1 MKIEKGE
8 EVKDISTLAK
18 VKTVEEM
25 IPVPAKN
32 QLNNNQPRIWEEQ
45 YRIIEE
51 CLKMDGTIE
60 EACILAWISVASYY
74 HHRNVN
80 PDFARRMDIARQFPK
95 MIARAAIQRR
105 IRQWDSKTA
114 MEFIKLRDR
123 RYKPEAVEEEGEKIK
138 TPVVQF
144 ISVASNEWAKEKE
157 GDQSDNDTQNDIK
170 QNSAFDTSVSFSEVD
185 ETEEMPRENDEQ
197 VLRNIDS
204 LSFNSD

>member
-1 MKIEKGE
+1 MSEEWK

-32 QLNNNQPRIWEEQ
+32 QLNNNQPWIWEEQ

-60 EACILAWISVASYY
+60 EACILAGISVASYY

-123 RYKPEAVEEEGEKIK
+123 RYKPEAVEEEWEKVK
-138 TPVVQF
+138 APVVQF
-144 ISVASNEWAKEKE
+144 ISVASNEWA
-157 GDQSDNDTQNDIK
+157 DQSSSDTQNDIK
-170 QNSAFDTSVSFSEVD
+170 QSSAFDTSVNSSEVEIE
-185 ETEEMPRENDEQ
+185 ETPRENDEQ
-197 VLRNIDS
+197 VLRNLDS
-204 LSFNSD
+204 MSFNSD

>member
-1 MKIEKGE
+1 MRIENWE
-8 EVKDISTLAK
+8 EVKDIGTLAK

-32 QLNNNQPRIWEEQ
+32 QIGSNQPKIWEDQ

-51 CLKMDGTIE
+51 CFKMDGTIE
-60 EACILAWISVASYY
+60 EACILAWISVPSYY
-74 HHRNVN
+74 HHRNTN

-123 RYKPEAVEEEGEKIK
+123 RYKPEAIEEEWEKTK
-138 TPVVQF
+138 APVVQF
-144 ISVASNEWAKEKE
+144 ISVASNEWA
-157 GDQSDNDTQNDIK
+157 DQSNHDTQNDIK
-170 QNSAFDTSVSFSEVD
+170 QNSAFDTSVSFWEA
-185 ETEEMPRENDEQ
+185 ETEETPRENDEQ

-204 LSFNSD
+204 LSFSSD

>member
-1 MKIEKGE
+1 MRIENWE
-8 EVKDISTLAK
+8 EVKDVSTLAK

-25 IPVPAKN
+25 IPIPAEN
-32 QLNNNQPRIWEEQ
+32 QMSVSQPKIWEEQ

-51 CLKMDGTIE
+51 CLRMDGTIE

-74 HHRNVN
+74 HHRNTN

-123 RYKPEAVEEEGEKIK
+123 RYKSEPIEEEWESVKA
-138 TPVVQF
+138 PVVQF
-144 ISVASNEWAKEKE
+144 ISVASNEWA
-157 GDQSDNDTQNDIK
+157 DQSKNDTQNDIK
-170 QNSAFDTSVSFSEVD
+170 QNSAFDTSVSFWEA
-185 ETEEMPRENDEQ
+185 ETEETPRENDEQ

-204 LSFNSD
+204 MSFSSD

>member
-1 MKIEKGE
+1 MKGE
-8 EVKDISTLAK
+8 EVKDLSTLAK
-18 VKTVEEM
+18 VQSVEEM

-45 YRIIEE
+45 YKIIEE
-51 CLKMDGTIE
+51 CLRMDGTIE
-60 EACILAWISVASYY
+60 EACILAWISVPSYY
-74 HHRNVN
+74 HHRNTN

-123 RYKPEAVEEEGEKIK
+123 RYKPEAVEEEWEKIK
-138 TPVVQF
+138 APVVQF
-144 ISVASNEWAKEKE
+144 ISVASNEWA
-157 GDQSDNDTQNDIK
+157 DQSNSDTQNDIK
-170 QNSAFDTSVSFSEVD
+170 QNSAFDSSVSFSEAEIE
-185 ETEEMPRENDEQ
+185 ETPRENDEQ

-204 LSFNSD
+204 LSSNSD

>member
-1 MKIEKGE
+1 MSEEWK
-8 EVKDISTLAK
+8 EVKDMATLAK

-25 IPVPAKN
+25 IPVPAEN
-32 QLNNNQPRIWEEQ
+32 QISSSQPKIWEEQ

-60 EACILAWISVASYY
+60 EACILAGISVASYY
-74 HHRNVN
+74 HHRNTN

-95 MIARAAIQRR
+95 LIARAAIQRR

-123 RYKPEAVEEEGEKIK
+123 RYKQEPVEEEWESIK

-144 ISVASNEWAKEKE
+144 ISVASNEWNETSSQTSTEQK
-157 GDQSDNDTQNDIK
+157 
-170 QNSAFDTSVSFSEVD
+170 SVSDSSASFWEA
-185 ETEEMPRENDEQ
+185 ENEIEEMPRENDEQ

-204 LSFNSD
+204 VSFSNE

>member
-1 MKIEKGE
+1 MKIEWK
-8 EVKDISTLAK
+8 EVKDMATLAK

-45 YRIIEE
+45 YNIIEE

-74 HHRNVN
+74 HHRNTN

-123 RYKPEAVEEEGEKIK
+123 RYKPEAVEEEEQKAK
-138 TPVVQF
+138 MPVVQF
-144 ISVASNEWAKEKE
+144 ISVASNEWAKDE
-157 GDQSDNDTQNDIK
+157 DQSNSDTQNDIK
-170 QNSAFDTSVSFSEVD
+170 QNSAFDTSVSFSEVGS
-185 ETEEMPRENDEQ
+185 EEIEEMPRENDEQ

-204 LSFNSD
+204 MSFNSD

>member
-1 MKIEKGE
+1 MIEGE
-8 EVKDISTLAK
+8 EVKDKTTLAK
-18 VKTVEEM
+18 IQSVEEM

-32 QLNNNQPRIWEEQ
+32 QLSNSQPKIWEDQ

-60 EACILAWISVASYY
+60 EACILAGISVASYY
-74 HHRNVN
+74 HHRNTN

-123 RYKPEAVEEEGEKIK
+123 RYKPEAVEEEWEKVK
-138 TPVVQF
+138 APVVQF
-144 ISVASNEWAKEKE
+144 ISVASNEWA
-157 GDQSDNDTQNDIK
+157 DQSKNDIQNDIK
-170 QNSAFDTSVSFSEVD
+170 QNSASDTYVNFSE
-185 ETEEMPRENDEQ
+185 EEIESPRENDEQ
-197 VLRNIDS
+197 VSRNLDS
-204 LSFNSD
+204 MSFSSD

>member
-1 MKIEKGE
+1 MIWE
-8 EVKDISTLAK
+8 EVKDIKTLAN

-25 IPVPAKN
+25 IPKAAKN
-32 QLNNNQPRIWEEQ
+32 QLATNQPKIWEDQ

-51 CLKMDGTIE
+51 CFKMDGTIE
-60 EACILAWISVASYY
+60 EACILAGISVPSYY
-74 HHRNVN
+74 HHRNTN

-123 RYKPEAVEEEGEKIK
+123 RYKQEAVEYDNLWESKR
-138 TPVVQF
+138 PVVQF
-144 ISVASNEWAKEKE
+144 ISVSSNEWA
-157 GDQSDNDTQNDIK
+157 DQSNHDTQNDIK
-170 QNSAFDTSVSFSEVD
+170 PNSAFDTSVSSWEVD
-185 ETEEMPRENDEQ
+185 ETPRENDEQ

-204 LSFNSD
+204 LSFSND

>member
-1 MKIEKGE
+1 MKKIESWE

-32 QLNNNQPRIWEEQ
+32 QMNNNQPRIWEEQ
-45 YRIIEE
+45 YKIIEE

-60 EACILAWISVASYY
+60 EACILAWISVPSYY
-74 HHRNVN
+74 HHRNTN

-123 RYKPEAVEEEGEKIK
+123 RYKPEAVEEEWEKVK
-138 TPVVQF
+138 APVVQF
-144 ISVASNEWAKEKE
+144 ISVASNEWA
-157 GDQSDNDTQNDIK
+157 DQSKNDIQNDIK
-170 QNSAFDTSVSFSEVD
+170 QNSASDTYVNFSE
-185 ETEEMPRENDEQ
+185 EEIESPRENDEQ
-197 VLRNIDS
+197 VSRNLDS
-204 LSFNSD
+204 MSFSSD

>member
-1 MKIEKGE
+1 MKGE
-8 EVKDISTLAK
+8 EVKDLSTLAK
-18 VKTVEEM
+18 VQSVEEM

-45 YRIIEE
+45 YKIIEE

-60 EACILAWISVASYY
+60 EACILAWISVPSYY
-74 HHRNVN
+74 HHRNTN

-123 RYKPEAVEEEGEKIK
+123 RYKPEAIEEEWEKTKAPI
-138 TPVVQF
+138 VQF
-144 ISVASNEWAKEKE
+144 ISVASNEWA
-157 GDQSDNDTQNDIK
+157 DQSSNDTQNDIK
-170 QNSAFDTSVSFSEVD
+170 QNSAFDSSVSFSEAEIE
-185 ETEEMPRENDEQ
+185 ETPRENDEQ

-204 LSFNSD
+204 LSSNSD

>member
-1 MKIEKGE
+1 MKGE
-8 EVKDISTLAK
+8 EVKDLSTLAK
-18 VKTVEEM
+18 VQSVEEM

-45 YRIIEE
+45 YKIIEE
-51 CLKMDGTIE
+51 CLRMDGTIE
-60 EACILAWISVASYY
+60 EACILAWISVPSYY
-74 HHRNVN
+74 HHRNTN

-123 RYKPEAVEEEGEKIK
+123 RYKPEAIEEEWEKTK
-138 TPVVQF
+138 APVVQF
-144 ISVASNEWAKEKE
+144 ISVASNEWA
-157 GDQSDNDTQNDIK
+157 DQSNSDTQNDIK
-170 QNSAFDTSVSFSEVD
+170 QNSAFDSSVSFSEAEIE
-185 ETEEMPRENDEQ
+185 ETPRENDEQ

-204 LSFNSD
+204 LSSNSD